1 MVLRLKEA
9 IKESFH
15 LSDDQHTEFATQL
28 KTNLS
33 LLKIA
38 LGCDNRTLMKLSE
51 AVHFE
56 QLGWGVR
63 TLTARWLKELGVHKV
78 SGCSK
83 DELTRCARKY
93 GYRDAG
99 GDKDEEEAGKGD
111 CNS

>member
-9 IKESFH
+9 IKGSFH
-15 LSDDQHTEFATQL
+15 LSNDQYTEFATQF
-28 KTNLS
+28 KTGFS

-63 TLTARWLKELGVHKV
+63 TLTARWLKELGVHEV
-78 SGCSK
+78 SGCSR
-83 DELTRCARKY
+83 DELTRRARKY